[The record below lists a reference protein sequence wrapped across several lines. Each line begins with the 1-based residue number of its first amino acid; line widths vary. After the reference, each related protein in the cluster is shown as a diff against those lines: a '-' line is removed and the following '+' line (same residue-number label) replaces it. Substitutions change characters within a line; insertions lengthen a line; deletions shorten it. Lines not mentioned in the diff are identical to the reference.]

1 VTLRH
6 RLQALGA
13 LGLVALTMGLGSAS
27 GHSGVPLPTLAR
39 IVPRGYH
46 AAALFRADLTADPV
60 PDIVLTSQNDPDALF
75 PHSDIQV
82 LSWDAKNK
90 RWHLVFDAQKTKA
103 RLSSMS
109 PRQSNRGAGYAET
122 VTPMTTLLTYNAY
135 IGQTIN
141 KVQFAP
147 LLPANGNQLEFS
159 VAYLSLSAQGSLV
172 VVDLHSAKPKVL
184 YTWTGA
190 GLTSWSIAD
199 RKIHATGDYFVT
211 YDAQCCPARTYAFE
225 VGARGNHITEVSD
238 DRPFLGVIVQ
248 PTPTGQLRVVK
259 VDPGTPAAGHLRAGD
274 VLLNIAGSKTHV
286 GTLFDRIAS
295 LHAGQTAELL
305 VRRGKSRVTE
315 RVRLASMDTAAAATI
330 TTPPVRAT
338 TSYPNV
344 AL

>member
-13 LGLVALTMGLGSAS
+13 LSLVALAMALGSAS
-27 GHSGVPLPTLAR
+27 ADSNIPLPTFAK
-39 IVPRGYH
+39 IVPGGYH
-46 AAALFRADLTADPV
+46 AAAAFRADLTGDPV
-60 PDIVLTSQNDPDALF
+60 PDLVLTSQNDPEALF

-82 LSWDAKNK
+82 LSWNAKEK
-90 RWHLVFDAQKTKA
+90 RWNLVFDAQKTPA
-103 RLSSMS
+103 QLSSKS
-109 PRQSNRGAGYAET
+109 PRQSNRGAGYGET
-122 VTPMTTLLTYNAY
+122 VTPTTTLLTYNAY

-141 KVQFAP
+141 KVRFAP
-147 LLPANGNQLEFS
+147 LLIGKGNQLEFS

-190 GLTSWSIAD
+190 GLTSWSIAG
-199 RKIHATGDYFVT
+199 RRIHASGDYFVT

-225 VGARGNHITEVSD
+225 VGPQGNGITEVSD

-259 VDPGTPAAGHLRAGD
+259 VEPGEPAAGHLRAGD
-274 VLLNIAGSKTHV
+274 ILLNVAGTKTTA
-286 GTLFDRIAS
+286 GTLFDRIAA
-295 LHAGQTAELL
+295 LHAGQTASLV

-315 RVRLASMDTAAAATI
+315 IVHLASLDSAAATRI
-330 TTPPVRAT
+330 STPPVRGA

-344 AL
+344 AI